1 MTISKVVENLWKM
14 KNFYQMNTEE
24 EEETIV
30 YAIGYLENLDVLTDK
45 IDGISSEW
53 MARKGGV
60 EVNV

>member
-53 MARKGGV
+53 MARKGGTV
-60 EVNV
+60 